1 MKTIISSWSIYTQ
14 NFTDRSYTEPGRS
27 IPGRKETDMTRY
39 IVTATRTLYGYETV
53 FSFSNEADAKAKMEK
68 LDADIR
74 YTYTYRVEGGEE

>member
-1 MKTIISSWSIYTQ
+1 MGICRTIRPQLTY
-14 NFTDRSYTEPGRS
+14 RLYGE
-27 IPGRKETDMTRY
+27 KETDMTRY

-74 YTYTYRVEGGEE
+74 YTYTYRVEGGEK

>member
-1 MKTIISSWSIYTQ
+1 
-14 NFTDRSYTEPGRS
+14 
-27 IPGRKETDMTRY
+27 MTRY

-74 YTYTYRVEGGEE
+74 YTYTYKIEEGGQE